1 MKACAFVLTIIY
13 AAARAAPAG
22 AVQLT
27 AENWD
32 DETDGVCNRVRALS
46 SAKQRA
52 TPWDAVPLAHRT
64 HHACDA
70 GLRARRPSEALTLFG
85 VSRQVRV
92 H

>member
-32 DETDGVCNRVRALS
+32 DETDGVCNFVCVRY
-46 SAKQRA
+46 Q
-52 TPWDAVPLAHRT
+52 VPSLGSQCPSIKFAHW
-64 HHACDA
+64 
-70 GLRARRPSEALTLFG
+70 
-85 VSRQVRV
+85 
-92 H
+92 

>member
-32 DETDGVCNRVRALS
+32 DETDGVCNFVCVRYQVPSNAPLHGTPCRSHIALTT
-46 SAKQRA
+46 RA
-52 TPWDAVPLAHRT
+52 TPACAH
-64 HHACDA
+64 AA
-70 GLRARRPSEALTLFG
+70 RAKHRRCS
-85 VSRQVRV
+85 V
-92 H
+92 